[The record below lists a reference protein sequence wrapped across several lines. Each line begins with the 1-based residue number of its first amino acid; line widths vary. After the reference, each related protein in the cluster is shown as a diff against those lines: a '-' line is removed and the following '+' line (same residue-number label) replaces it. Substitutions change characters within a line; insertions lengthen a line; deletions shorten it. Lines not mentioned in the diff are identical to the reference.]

1 MQAKNMSMSPE
12 FSGFLDFVRWMAALL
27 VVLQHIR
34 YLWFAEYADIQNK
47 TILFKLF
54 YFLTGFGSEAVM
66 VFFVLSGFGLVL
78 LYLAQEITLHRIERL
93 LVSLN
98 ISHRFQLKFHYH
110 QIHLQ
115 VLLK

>member
-1 MQAKNMSMSPE
+1 MQAKNTSMSPQ
-12 FSGFLDFVRWMAALL
+12 FSGFLDFIRWMAALL

-66 VFFVLSGFGLVL
+66 VFFVLSGFLVGGGGLKKI
-78 LYLAQEITLHRIERL
+78 QGWKI
-93 LVSLN
+93 
-98 ISHRFQLKFHYH
+98 
-110 QIHLQ
+110 
-115 VLLK
+115 